1 MPALDRV
8 SMVFFLAA
16 LVLVASDKIY
26 LGHYSQSPNYL
37 AILAVVGAV
46 FGLVNRTGPAL
57 IAAPAPDEFPIAAGA
72 QRWSVFAVF
81 LAFLAFYAVTGN
93 LEPAPTMP
101 MCDRRWPSSTDTPIS
116 TMTRVSRW

>member
-1 MPALDRV
+1 MTTPGPRSISSLIQSKIRAMPALDRV

-57 IAAPAPDEFPIAAGA
+57 IAARA
-72 QRWSVFAVF
+72 R
-81 LAFLAFYAVTGN
+81 
-93 LEPAPTMP
+93 
-101 MCDRRWPSSTDTPIS
+101 
-116 TMTRVSRW
+116 

>member
-1 MPALDRV
+1 
-8 SMVFFLAA
+8 MVFFLAA

-57 IAAPAPDEFPIAAGA
+57 IAAPADEFPIAAGA

-93 LEPAPTMP
+93 SNPAPTMP
-101 MCDRRWPSSTDTPIS
+101 MSDRR
-116 TMTRVSRW
+116 